1 MYVYISICIYN
12 IPIFCSLWDSNP
24 TAACVCCMFSLICLR
39 SPFQRGERPLPMA
52 GLLGR
57 WKVRVPGGLDE
68 VALQQESYKKADHA
82 TWSKESIQIHCMVR
96 ERQGELISVVWEG
109 FASNYQSQFW
119 NPNSILPSHQQV
131 FRVACGK
138 CTLTFGYSRWARTA
152 QGFLACSMLRCLP
165 LLPPPTSL
173 HLGTTTCNPHLLVG
187 CMVPWQ
193 EVERLGSF
201 RRSQE
206 GIPEWFCL
214 GQYCIAVWNDSWL
227 KQRFFRM

>member
-1 MYVYISICIYN
+1 M
-12 IPIFCSLWDSNP
+12 
-24 TAACVCCMFSLICLR
+24 
-39 SPFQRGERPLPMA
+39 
-52 GLLGR
+52 R
-57 WKVRVPGGLDE
+57 WRCNRNLTRRLTMPHE
-68 VALQQESYKKADHA
+68 VKKAFRYIA
-82 TWSKESIQIHCMVR
+82 WFASVR
-96 ERQGELISVVWEG
+96 ESWFPWCEREVRI
-109 FASNYQSQFW
+109 QFM
-119 NPNSILPSHQQV
+119 PSHQQQV
-131 FRVACGK
+131 RRGACGK
-138 CTLTFGYSRWARTA
+138 CTLTFSYFRWARTA

-227 KQRFFRM
+227 KQRFFR